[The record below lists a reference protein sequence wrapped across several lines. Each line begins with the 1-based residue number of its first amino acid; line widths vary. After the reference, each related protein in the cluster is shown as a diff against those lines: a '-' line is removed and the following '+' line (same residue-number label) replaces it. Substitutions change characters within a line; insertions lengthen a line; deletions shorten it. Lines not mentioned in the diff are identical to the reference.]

1 MEDVYSHQF
10 IKIRNLF
17 HLHRTKHF
25 LRKTILNLVEAK
37 EEHNNKSICNAPSKV
52 FPIQTGTFENQGIP
66 GEEWLCCLNPAL
78 TKRHFSQITKSRIFK
93 NLNLRRK
100 SDWSFCSN
108 MLGNHFRCLKLHLN
122 SWSWLTLSHC
132 PMGTFWKTRLKF
144 KQKHFTQEQPSRFCY
159 VEVHYQRSLKY
170 WKIGIS
176 T

>member
-17 HLHRTKHF
+17 HLHRMKRF

-37 EEHNNKSICNAPSKV
+37 AEHNNKSICNAPSKV
-52 FPIQTGTFENQGIP
+52 FPIQTRTFENQGIP

-122 SWSWLTLSHC
+122 S
-132 PMGTFWKTRLKF
+132 
-144 KQKHFTQEQPSRFCY
+144 
-159 VEVHYQRSLKY
+159 
-170 WKIGIS
+170 
-176 T
+176 

>member
-78 TKRHFSQITKSRIFK
+78 TKRHFSQMTKSRIFK

-108 MLGNHFRCLKLHLN
+108 MLENHFRCLKLHLN

-144 KQKHFTQEQPSRFCY
+144 KQEHFTQEQTSCQQFTN
-159 VEVHYQRSLKY
+159 L
-170 WKIGIS
+170 
-176 T
+176 